1 MQFNIANFSNRT
13 LGATVEYERLTALRA
28 DTLAIEANI
37 ARSDVQTRLTT
48 WDEKRCPNQMGIDV
62 ISFH

>member
-1 MQFNIANFSNRT
+1 MHFNYANISNRT

-37 ARSDVQTRLTT
+37 TQVMSRQD
-48 WDEKRCPNQMGIDV
+48 
-62 ISFH
+62 